1 MTKPKTAVII
11 LAAGASTRMK
21 SALPKVLHPLAG
33 RPLIEHLLETARG
46 LKPEQ
51 LVVVVGPGMGAVADA
66 VASVAAS
73 VATVVQDEPLGTGH
87 AVMAARSELEGFD
100 GAEDRVLI
108 LCGDTPLVTGES
120 LEALVQALEGESS
133 PAVAVLGMRVS
144 APNQYG
150 RLVTIEGGGLEA
162 IVEDADCTPDERQNE
177 LCNSGVMAVAA
188 KHLSPLLETVSN
200 DNAKGEFYLT
210 DMVARAREQNLTCV
224 YREVAESEL
233 LGINSREELARAEA
247 VLQGR
252 LRAEAMAGGV
262 TMTDPETVWLSFD
275 TVLGRDVT
283 IEPHVFFGPGVTVGD
298 GVCIRGFCH
307 MEGVAVAADAVIG
320 PFARLRPETTIG
332 RGAHVG
338 NFVEIKKSE
347 IGEGAKANHLSY
359 IGDAVVGA
367 AANIGAGT
375 ITCNYDGFTKSL
387 TEIGQGTFI
396 GSNTALV
403 APVKVGAGAIVGAG
417 SVISRDVAAEA
428 LAMTRAELTEQAG
441 WAAGYRERHGPKK
454 TKKKR

>member
-1 MTKPKTAVII
+1 
-11 LAAGASTRMK
+11 
-21 SALPKVLHPLAG
+21 
-33 RPLIEHLLETARG
+33 
-46 LKPEQ
+46 
-51 LVVVVGPGMGAVADA
+51 
-66 VASVAAS
+66 
-73 VATVVQDEPLGTGH
+73 
-87 AVMAARSELEGFD
+87 
-100 GAEDRVLI
+100 
-108 LCGDTPLVTGES
+108 
-120 LEALVQALEGESS
+120 
-133 PAVAVLGMRVS
+133 
-144 APNQYG
+144 
-150 RLVTIEGGGLEA
+150 
-162 IVEDADCTPDERQNE
+162 
-177 LCNSGVMAVAA
+177 
-188 KHLSPLLETVSN
+188 
-200 DNAKGEFYLT
+200 
-210 DMVARAREQNLTCV
+210 
-224 YREVAESEL
+224 
-233 LGINSREELARAEA
+233 
-247 VLQGR
+247 
-252 LRAEAMAGGV
+252 
-262 TMTDPETVWLSFD
+262 
-275 TVLGRDVT
+275 
-283 IEPHVFFGPGVTVGD
+283 
-298 GVCIRGFCH
+298 